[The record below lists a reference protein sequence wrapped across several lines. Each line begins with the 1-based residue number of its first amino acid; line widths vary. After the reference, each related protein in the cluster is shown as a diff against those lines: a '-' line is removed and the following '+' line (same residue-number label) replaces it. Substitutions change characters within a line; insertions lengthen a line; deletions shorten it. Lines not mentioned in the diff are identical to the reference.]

1 MLGDNRQP
9 KRGENRARRT
19 FSACSIGHRSRK
31 LPDMSELVLRRYRPA
46 DRDAVWELHNLALHE
61 VGAHGGPGGWDD
73 DLHNIRAEYLDV
85 GGEFL
90 VGLLEGRI
98 VAMGALWPEGEDV
111 AWIKRMRVHPDFQR
125 RGFGRRI
132 LRALID
138 RARADGYAK
147 LKLDTTTLQTAAH
160 RLYESEGF
168 VQTTAR
174 EYVNGPRRFT
184 LKLYEK
190 AL

>member
-1 MLGDNRQP
+1 
-9 KRGENRARRT
+9 
-19 FSACSIGHRSRK
+19 
-31 LPDMSELVLRRYRPA
+31 MSELVLRRYREA

-61 VGAHGGPGGWDD
+61 VGAHGGQGGWDD
-73 DLHNIRAEYLDV
+73 DLHEIQTEYLDA

-90 VGLLEGRI
+90 VGQCEGRI
-98 VAMGALWPEGEDV
+98 VAMGALLGESEDV

-125 RGFGRRI
+125 RGFGRCV

-138 RARADGYAK
+138 RARVDGYAT

-168 VQTTAR
+168 VQTTTR

-190 AL
+190 TL